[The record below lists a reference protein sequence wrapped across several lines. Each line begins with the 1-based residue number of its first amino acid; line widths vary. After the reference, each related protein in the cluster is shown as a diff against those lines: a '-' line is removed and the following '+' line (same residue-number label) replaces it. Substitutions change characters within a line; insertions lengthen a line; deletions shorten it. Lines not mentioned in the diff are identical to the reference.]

1 MNGKKLLDNEQGLRK
16 MRTLIEDRSIVMVA
30 SHLDRI
36 PFSVCPATL
45 QQLDEKGNLWFFA
58 STDSCL
64 FKDIGEDNRVQ
75 LLYSDRKGQ
84 KYLTIYGRAVQVP
97 VEQKRDE
104 LWDFNLL
111 KWFEG
116 KDDPK
121 LALLSVSPE
130 HSYYWDDEN
139 NRTVSFFKR
148 ARAVIPK
155 GKMPAWKKGLAGLW
169 NH

>member
-1 MNGKKLLDNEQGLRK
+1 MNGKNLLNNDQGLLK
-16 MRTLIEDRSIVMVA
+16 MRTLIEDRSIVMIA

-36 PFSVCPATL
+36 PFSVCPTTL

-58 STDSCL
+58 SKDSCL
-64 FKDIGEDNRVQ
+64 FRDIGEDNRVQ
-75 LLYSDRKGQ
+75 LIYSDRKRQ
-84 KYLTIYGRAVQVP
+84 KYLTIFGRATP
-97 VEQKRDE
+97 VLTEQKMDE

-116 KDDPK
+116 KNDPK

-130 HSYYWDDEN
+130 HSNYWDDEN
-139 NRTVSFFKR
+139 NRAVSFFKR
-148 ARAVIPK
+148 ARAAMPK
-155 GKMPAWKKGLAGLW
+155 GKIPAWKKGLTGLW